1 MALLLNPLPY
11 AQLVFGGTQK
21 LRFLF
26 GMDAALER
34 KARLTPNQKPI
45 DRNQVN
51 CILTSYSTSRTLPCC
66 CDVAVSVLTPLG

>member
-1 MALLLNPLPY
+1 MLLNPLPY

-26 GMDAALER
+26 GVDAALER

-45 DRNQVN
+45 DRDQVN
-51 CILTSYSTSRTLPCC
+51 WILTSYSTSRTLPCR